1 MSKLQVF
8 AKKVVRDTADYKVEV
23 GRVLDVRVEGLTTC
37 TNLQV
42 AHGREVEVEWW
53 AVERDGH
60 LHVCTEFNE
69 HSKVIKNIDEFDSF
83 MAATLVRVAL
93 AEVLRDRWYWTD
105 AKRVTQQKKKR
116 TKHLLL
122 VWDENPE
129 KISLFVIPLSN
140 TELCDLAR
148 RSNDC
153 YINGGEYP
161 DDHAIFALTERLATD
176 EAKAYRKKAPI
187 KRFIV
192 EVVKCGFIM

>member
-8 AKKVVRDTADYKVEV
+8 AKKVVRDTKDYKVEV
-23 GRVLDVRVEGLTTC
+23 GRILDVRVEGLTTC

-69 HSKVIKNIDEFDSF
+69 NSKVVKNIDEFDSF

-93 AEVLRDRWYWTD
+93 LDLA
-105 AKRVTQQKKKR
+105 AKEEAKATTKKVDKKR

-129 KISLFVIPLSN
+129 KVSLFVIPLSN

-153 YINGGEYP
+153 YINGDEYP
-161 DDHAIFALTERLATD
+161 DDHAIFALNERLATD
-176 EAKAYRKKAPI
+176 EAKAYLKEAPI
-187 KRFIV
+187 KRLIV